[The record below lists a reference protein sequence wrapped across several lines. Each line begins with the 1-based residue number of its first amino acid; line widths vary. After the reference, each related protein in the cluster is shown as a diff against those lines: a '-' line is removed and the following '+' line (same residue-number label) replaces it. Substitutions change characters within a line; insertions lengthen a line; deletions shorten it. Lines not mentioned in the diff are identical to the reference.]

1 MRLLISLCNANQYN
15 SQFSLAV
22 IDTKTDERWLVDCSA
37 FLDFKADNG
46 ITGLLQT
53 PGGLAVAVQS
63 GRPRIVLLGPDF
75 HVVWTA
81 TDARLQDVHSLSL
94 HPDGRILAMS
104 SGRNKILEID
114 PTTGKT
120 GVFWEYA
127 PQDTPFLHINSLAF
141 LGGRAVVCSH
151 KLPPEA
157 GHPAEGGGV
166 WRLDNHEVLM
176 PGLRAPH
183 TLTTHDG
190 GLICLSSAEGRVAV
204 WKDGVA
210 GEAEIPGYVR
220 GMLISGGEV
229 FVGAS
234 ALRFISRK
242 AQGIK
247 RYADF
252 KNVVGNPA
260 YMSSL
265 VICDRAF
272 KEVRRV
278 GTTILGFEIY
288 DVVADPGVPQ
298 SWLAKSTP
306 AVRMQTMQRL
316 TVTLREQLQ
325 AARHRAELNEEEE
338 A

>member
-22 IDTKTDERWLVDCSA
+22 IDTESGERWLVDCGA

-53 PGGLAVAVQS
+53 PHGLAVAIQS
-63 GRPRIVLLGPDF
+63 NKPRVTLLDPDF
-75 HVVWTA
+75 RVVWAA
-81 TDARLQDVHSLSL
+81 TDERLADVHSLSL

-104 SGRNKILEID
+104 SGRNKILDID
-114 PTTGKT
+114 PKTGAT

-127 PQDTPFLHINSLAF
+127 PMATPFLHINSLAF
-141 LGGRAVVCSH
+141 LAGQPVVCSH

-157 GHPAEGGGV
+157 KHPSETGGV
-166 WRLDNHEVLM
+166 WKLKDYSVLM
-176 PGLRAPH
+176 PGLKAPH
-183 TLTTHDG
+183 TLTAHDG
-190 GLICLSSAEGRVAV
+190 GLVCLSSANGRVAS
-204 WKDGVA
+204 WKDGVFD
-210 GEAEIPGYVR
+210 EKEVPGYVR
-220 GMLISGGEV
+220 GLLLGKDQSFIGS
-229 FVGAS
+229 S

-252 KNVVGNPA
+252 KTVVGNPA

-265 VICDRAF
+265 VICDRDF
-272 KEVRRV
+272 REIRRI
-278 GTTILGFEIY
+278 GTTFLNFEIY
-288 DVVADPGVPQ
+288 DVVADPGVPA
-298 SWLAKSTP
+298 SWLKAEAT
-306 AVRMQTMQRL
+306 AIRMQTMQRL

-325 AARHRAELNEEEE
+325 AARHRAGATEEED